1 MSAIENIPVGV
12 MTGANNP
19 FGATATSSKMS
30 PTVVAIP

>member
-1 MSAIENIPVGV
+1 MVPVGV
-12 MTGANNP
+12 TTEANDP